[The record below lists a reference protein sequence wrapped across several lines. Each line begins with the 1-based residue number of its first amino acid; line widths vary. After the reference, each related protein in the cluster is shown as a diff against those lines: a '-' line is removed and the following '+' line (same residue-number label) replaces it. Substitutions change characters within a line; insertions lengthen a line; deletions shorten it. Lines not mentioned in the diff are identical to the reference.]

1 MSLRLEV
8 VTPERSF
15 LAADVNSVTV
25 PGVMGE
31 FGILPG
37 HTPVLSLLKPGI
49 VTFDDG
55 VSVKQ
60 FMVAEGFVE
69 VADDA
74 VNIVCD
80 VAKDRSEISALDE
93 EDIQR
98 ELKNKMAT
106 LRVED
111 EEFQRLSHELEKS
124 VVSLSLLK

>member
-1 MSLRLEV
+1 MLLKLEV

-15 LAADVNSVTV
+15 LKSDVKSVSV

-55 VSVKQ
+55 TSVKQ

-69 VADDA
+69 VTDDA
-74 VNIVCD
+74 VNIICD
-80 VAKDRSEISALDE
+80 VAKDRSEVSAEDE
-93 EDIQR
+93 EGIQR
-98 ELKNKMAT
+98 ELKNKMAS